1 VYNLYTVD
9 EEPEPLDWQLLSC
22 VLDSFEYRPWTL
34 RELEARHGDAE
45 VVLASLRRLNRYGLI
60 DRMGFYVIAS
70 RSAIFYHHLLQR
82 FVAESSP
89 DASTSTPP
97 DCLDG

>member
-34 RELEARHGDAE
+34 RELEARYDDTKA
-45 VVLASLRRLNRYGLI
+45 VLASLRRLNRYGLI

-82 FVAESSP
+82 FVTESSP
-89 DASTSTPP
+89 DASTGATP
-97 DCLDG
+97 DCIDG

>member
-1 VYNLYTVD
+1 MYNLYTVD
-9 EEPEPLDWQLLSC
+9 EEPEPLDWQLLCC

-34 RELEARHGDAE
+34 RELEDRHGDAE
-45 VVLASLRRLNRYGLI
+45 AVLASLRRLNRYGLI

-82 FVAESSP
+82 FVTEPSP
-89 DASTSTPP
+89 GVPAGTPP